1 MNKDCFN
8 YRCPFRT
15 NETTN
20 ANRCECIACPNRCSH
35 DYIIIPSNRTLTDR
49 EICEIKAKLDPDYGV
64 GRYS

>member
-8 YRCPFRT
+8 QGCPFRT

-20 ANRCECIACPNRCSH
+20 ANRCECVACPNRDSH
-35 DYIIIPSNRTLTDR
+35 EYVILSNRTLTDR